1 MTTGG
6 WQEVVKT
13 TGSLMEN
20 EWLPGSISINECKF
34 RYIPF
39 NHRVEKVDYLKLDS
53 PDVFVVGRN
62 GKLSRR
68 KKEFILLKGPSYFLT
83 AGRKLNQDEKMKK
96 ATRFRV
102 KWRRKA

>member
-20 EWLPGSISINECKF
+20 EWLPGSISTNECKF

-39 NHRVEKVDYLKLDS
+39 NHHVEKVDYLKLDS